1 MEKQISSGLKTT
13 FLIHFIVGL
22 ITGLVYLLIPTVWGN
37 LVNWPVQEP
46 AAYRL
51 IGAAILG
58 FTTSSWLAY
67 RETAW
72 ERVKIVVQME
82 MVWTILGTLAILW
95 GLIFAGL
102 PAFAWV
108 NAVILAAFAV
118 AFSLFYFR
126 E

>member
-1 MEKQISSGLKTT
+1 
-13 FLIHFIVGL
+13 
-22 ITGLVYLLIPTVWGN
+22 

-58 FTTSSWLAY
+58 FAASSWLAH

-72 ERVKIVVQME
+72 ERVKIVVLME
-82 MVWTILGTLAILW
+82 MVWTILGTLVMLW

-102 PAFAWV
+102 PAVGWL

-118 AFSLFYFR
+118 AFSVFYFR
-126 E
+126 K